1 MTYVLPVRDMV
12 MFPGAIAPLFV
23 GRPRSLKAIELSVL
37 EDRKIFVATQ
47 KDLSVEDPEGKDLYS
62 VGTICNIL
70 QMIRVPDGSTKILL
84 EGLERMKVESYSKG
98 KDAMTAELLS
108 MEIGSWKQ
116 DEKIEA
122 LKRTVVLAFEEYVTL
137 HPKLPTEILLSV
149 GSVKDL
155 DKMTD
160 LLASHLTVD
169 IDVKQGLLE
178 CGKLEDR
185 LQLLLR
191 LLLKENELLKLEH
204 DIHSKVQQE
213 LEQGQKQYYLREQL
227 KIIRSELGQDDSDSE
242 MDDYRERIEQARLP
256 EEVQEKANDELKR
269 LSKMPPM
276 SAEATVV
283 RSYIDWILS
292 MPWNEITEDV
302 LDLSRVKSVLDSNHD
317 GLEKVKERLLEFIA
331 VRKLA
336 GDKARGGILCLVGP
350 PGVGKTSLGRSVAD
364 AMGRRFVSLSL
375 GGVRD
380 EAEIRGHRR
389 TYIGSM
395 PGRIIQKVKQAGTK
409 NPIVLMDEIDKMG
422 NDFRGDPASA
432 LLEVLDPKQNYAFTD
447 HYLEVPF
454 DLSQVLFITT
464 ANITHTIPKA
474 LLDRMEVIDLS
485 GYIMEEKLRIAKRH
499 LFPKLLEE
507 NGLTR
512 KDISISDGVYKKII
526 QDYTREAGV
535 RNLERKLAT
544 VCRKA
549 TMKIVLSQGNE
560 EAKVDLPI
568 AVNSKNLKD
577 FLGAPKRYDV
587 RLPKSPR
594 RGIALGLAWTQTGGE
609 VLVIEAV
616 SSEGKGQITLTGN
629 LGSIMQES
637 AQTAM
642 GYLKG
647 HASQLG
653 LGGIKWGSFDVHLHV
668 PEGAIP
674 KDGPSAGIT
683 MAVVILSVLAGRR
696 YRPDVAMTGEISLLG
711 QVLPIGGVR
720 EKILA
725 AKRHGMK
732 TLIVP
737 EANKPD
743 IEELEEWITEG
754 LDFVFASNIKEV
766 FKHALEAE

>member
-1 MTYVLPVRDMV
+1 MIYVLPVRDMV
-12 MFPGAIAPLFV
+12 MFPGAIAPLFA

-47 KDLSVEDPEGKDLYS
+47 RDLSVDDPEGEDLYS
-62 VGTICNIL
+62 VGTLCNIL
-70 QMIRVPDGSTKILL
+70 QMIRVPDGSTKILI
-84 EGLERMKVESYSKG
+84 EGLERMKVLSYSKG
-98 KDAMTAELLS
+98 KDCMTADAVTLETGPW
-108 MEIGSWKQ
+108 EK

-122 LKRTVVLAFEEYVTL
+122 LKRTVVLAFEEYVNL

-149 GSVKDL
+149 GSVKDF
-155 DKMTD
+155 DKMSD
-160 LLASHLTVD
+160 LLASHLIVD
-169 IDVKQGLLE
+169 LDVKQSLLE
-178 CGKLEDR
+178 CNKLEDR
-185 LQLLLR
+185 LQLMLRILLE
-191 LLLKENELLKLEH
+191 ENELLKLEH
-204 DIHSKVQQE
+204 QIHSKVQQE
-213 LEQGQKQYYLREQL
+213 LEQSQRQYYLREQL
-227 KIIRSELGQDDSDSE
+227 KVIRSELGQDDADSE
-242 MDDYRERIEQARLP
+242 MDDYYERIDKANLP
-256 EEVQEKANDELKR
+256 TEVEEKAKDELKR
-269 LSKMPPM
+269 LSKMPTM

-283 RSYIDWILS
+283 RSYIDWILN
-292 MPWNEITEDV
+292 MPWNNTTEDI
-302 LDLSRVKSVLDSNHD
+302 LDLSRVSSVLDSNHY

-336 GDKARGGILCLVGP
+336 GEKARGGILCLVGP

-364 AMGRRFVSLSL
+364 AMGRKFVSLSL

-395 PGRIIQKVKQAGTK
+395 PGRIIQKIKQAGTK
-409 NPIVLMDEIDKMG
+409 NPIVLMDEIDKLG

-464 ANITHTIPKA
+464 ANITHSIPKA

-485 GYIMEEKLRIAKRH
+485 GYVMEEKVRIAKRH

-526 QDYTREAGV
+526 QEYTREAGV
-535 RNLERKLAT
+535 RNLERKIAT

-549 TMKIVLSQGNE
+549 TMQIVMAQGDKGSE
-560 EAKVDLPI
+560 LELP
-568 AVNSKNLKD
+568 VVVTSKNLKD
-577 FLGAPKRYDV
+577 FLGAPKKYDL

-647 HASQLG
+647 HALQLG
-653 LGGIKWGSFDVHLHV
+653 LKTTNWSSFDIHLHV

-683 MAVVILSVLAGRR
+683 MAVVMLSVLAGRR
-696 YRPDVAMTGEISLLG
+696 YRPEVAMTGEISLLG

-720 EKILA
+720 EKTLA
-725 AKRHGMK
+725 AKRHGIK

-737 EANKPD
+737 EGNRPD
-743 IEELEEWITEG
+743 IEELEDWVKEG
-754 LDFVFASNIKEV
+754 LEFVFASNVKEV
-766 FKHALEAE
+766 FKHSLEAD

>member
-1 MTYVLPVRDMV
+1 MVYVLPVRDMV

-37 EDRKIFVATQ
+37 EDRRIFVATQ
-47 KDLSVEDPEGKDLYS
+47 RDMAVEDPGELDLYTT
-62 VGTICNIL
+62 GTLCNIL

-84 EGLERMKVESYSKG
+84 EGMERMHVRAYSKEKEALMADIVPLETG
-98 KDAMTAELLS
+98 K
-108 MEIGSWKQ
+108 WKK

-122 LKRTVVLAFEEYVTL
+122 LKRSVVLAFEEYVTL
-137 HPKLPTEILLSV
+137 HPKLPTEILISV

-155 DKMTD
+155 DKMSD
-160 LLASHLTVD
+160 LIASHLTVD
-169 IDVKQGLLE
+169 IEKKQNLLE
-178 CGKLEDR
+178 CNRLETR
-185 LQLLLR
+185 LE
-191 LLLKENELLKLEH
+191 LLLKLLLEENELLKLEH
-204 DIHSKVQQE
+204 DIHTRVQQE
-213 LEQGQKQYYLREQL
+213 LEQGQRQYYLKEQL
-227 KIIRSELGQDDSDSE
+227 KVIRSELGQDDSDSE
-242 MDDYRERIEQARLP
+242 LDEYGERIEQSDLP
-256 EEVQEKANDELKR
+256 EEVEQKAKDELRR
-269 LSKMPPM
+269 LGKMPHL

-283 RSYIDWILS
+283 RSYIDWILG
-292 MPWNEITEDV
+292 MPWHSATDDI
-302 LDLSRVKSVLDSNHD
+302 LDLYSVRSVLDTNHD

-336 GDKARGGILCLVGP
+336 GAKAKGSILCLVGP

-364 AMGRRFVSLSL
+364 AMGRKFVSMSL

-395 PGRIIQKVKQAGTK
+395 PGRIIQKIKQVGVN
-409 NPIVLMDEIDKMG
+409 NPVLLMDEIDKMG

-432 LLEVLDPKQNYAFTD
+432 LLEVLDPEQNHIFTD

-464 ANITHTIPKA
+464 ANVTHTIPKA
-474 LLDRMEVIDLS
+474 LLDRMEVIELS
-485 GYIMEEKLRIAKRH
+485 GYVMEEKLRIAKKH

-507 NGLTR
+507 NGLSR
-512 KDISISDGVYKKII
+512 KDLSISDGVYKKIV
-526 QDYTREAGV
+526 QEYTREAGV
-535 RNLERKLAT
+535 RNLERKVAT
-544 VCRKA
+544 ICRKSA
-549 TMKIVLSQGNE
+549 MKIVERRDKTNPE
-560 EAKVDLPI
+560 DEHPI
-568 AVNSKNLKD
+568 HVSAKNLKD
-577 FLGAPKRYDV
+577 FLGAPKRYDL
-587 RLPKSPR
+587 RLPKTPR
-594 RGIALGLAWTQTGGE
+594 RGIALGLAWTEAGGE

-629 LGSIMQES
+629 LGTIMQES

-647 HASQLG
+647 HGQQLG
-653 LGGIKWGSFDVHLHV
+653 LKDLDWGSFDIHLHV

-725 AKRHGMK
+725 AKRNGIT

-737 EANKPD
+737 DGNRPD
-743 IEELEEWITEG
+743 VEELEEWVREG
-754 LDFVFASNIKEV
+754 LNFIFATTVKDVFR
-766 FKHALEAE
+766 HALEVE

>member
-1 MTYVLPVRDMV
+1 MVYVLPVRDMV

-47 KDLSVEDPEGKDLYS
+47 KDLSVDDPEGEDIYS
-62 VGTICNIL
+62 VGTLCNIL

-84 EGLERMKVESYSKG
+84 EGLERMKVLSYSKG
-98 KDAMTAELLS
+98 KEAMTAEAVPL
-108 MEIGSWKQ
+108 ETGPWEK

-122 LKRTVVLAFEEYVTL
+122 LKRTVVLAFEEYVNL
-137 HPKLPTEILLSV
+137 HPKLPTEILISV
-149 GSVKDL
+149 GSVKDF
-155 DKMTD
+155 DKMSD

-169 IDVKQGLLE
+169 LEVKQGLLE
-178 CGKLEDR
+178 CNKLEDR
-185 LQLLLR
+185 LELMLR
-191 LLLKENELLKLEH
+191 IILEENELLKLEH
-204 DIHSKVQQE
+204 QIHSRVQQE
-213 LEQGQKQYYLREQL
+213 LEQSQRQYYLKEQL
-227 KIIRSELGQDDSDSE
+227 KVIRSELGQDDSDSE
-242 MDDYRERIEQARLP
+242 MDEYYERIDKAALP
-256 EEVQEKANDELKR
+256 EEVEEKAKEELKR
-269 LSKMPPM
+269 LSKMPSM

-283 RSYIDWILS
+283 RSYIDWILN
-292 MPWNEITEDV
+292 MPWNSTTEDI
-302 LDLSRVKSVLDSNHD
+302 LDLSRVGAVLDSNHH

-336 GDKARGGILCLVGP
+336 GEKARGGILCLVGP

-364 AMGRRFVSLSL
+364 AMGRKFVSLSL

-395 PGRIIQKVKQAGTK
+395 PGRIIQKIKQAGTK
-409 NPIVLMDEIDKMG
+409 NPIVLMDEIDKLG

-464 ANITHTIPKA
+464 ANITHSIPKA

-485 GYIMEEKLRIAKRH
+485 GYVMEEKVRIAKKH

-507 NGLTR
+507 NGLKR
-512 KDISISDGVYKKII
+512 KDISISDGVYKKIV
-526 QDYTREAGV
+526 QEYTREAGV
-535 RNLERKLAT
+535 RNLERKIAT
-544 VCRKA
+544 ICRKA
-549 TMKIVLSQGNE
+549 TMQIVLAQDRE
-560 EAKVDLPI
+560 ELNLPV
-568 AVNSKNLKD
+568 AVTAKNLKD
-577 FLGAPKRYDV
+577 FLGAPKKYDL
-587 RLPKSPR
+587 RLPKTPR
-594 RGIALGLAWTQTGGE
+594 RGIALGLAWTQAGGE

-629 LGSIMQES
+629 LGAIMQES

-653 LGGIKWGSFDVHLHV
+653 LKGINWSSFDVHLHV

-683 MAVVILSVLAGRR
+683 MAVVILSVIAGRR
-696 YRPDVAMTGEISLLG
+696 YRPEVAMTGEISLLG

-725 AKRHGMK
+725 AKRHGIK

-737 EANKPD
+737 EGNRPD
-743 IEELEEWITEG
+743 IEELEDWVTEG
-754 LDFVFASNIKEV
+754 LNFVFASTVKEV
-766 FKHALEAE
+766 FKHALEVE

>member
-1 MTYVLPVRDMV
+1 MLYVLPVRDMV

-47 KDLSVEDPEGKDLYS
+47 KDLSVDDPEGEDIYS
-62 VGTICNIL
+62 VGTLCNIL

-84 EGLERMKVESYSKG
+84 EGLERMKVNSYSKG
-98 KDAMTAELLS
+98 KEAITAEAVPL
-108 MEIGSWKQ
+108 ETGPWEK

-122 LKRTVVLAFEEYVTL
+122 LKRTVVLAFEEYVNL
-137 HPKLPTEILLSV
+137 HPKLPTEILISV
-149 GSVKDL
+149 GSVKDF
-155 DKMTD
+155 DKMSD

-169 IDVKQGLLE
+169 LEVKQGLLE
-178 CGKLEDR
+178 CNKLEDR
-185 LQLLLR
+185 LELMLR
-191 LLLKENELLKLEH
+191 IILEENELLKLEH
-204 DIHSKVQQE
+204 QIHSRVQQE
-213 LEQGQKQYYLREQL
+213 LEQSQRQYYLKEQL
-227 KIIRSELGQDDSDSE
+227 KVIRSELGQDDSDSE
-242 MDDYRERIEQARLP
+242 MDDYYERIEKASLP
-256 EEVQEKANDELKR
+256 EEVEEKAKEELKR
-269 LSKMPPM
+269 LSKMPSM

-283 RSYIDWILS
+283 RSYIDWILN
-292 MPWNEITEDV
+292 MPWNSTTEDI
-302 LDLSRVKSVLDSNHD
+302 LDLSRVGAVLDSNHH

-336 GDKARGGILCLVGP
+336 GEKSRGGILCLVGP

-364 AMGRRFVSLSL
+364 AMGRKFVSLSL

-395 PGRIIQKVKQAGTK
+395 PGRIIQKIKQAGTK
-409 NPIVLMDEIDKMG
+409 NPIVLMDEIDKLG

-464 ANITHTIPKA
+464 ANITHSIPKA

-485 GYIMEEKLRIAKRH
+485 GYVMEEKVRIAKKH

-507 NGLTR
+507 NGLKR
-512 KDISISDGVYKKII
+512 KDISISDGVYKKIV
-526 QDYTREAGV
+526 QEYTREAGV
-535 RNLERKLAT
+535 RNLERKIAT
-544 VCRKA
+544 ICRKA
-549 TMKIVLSQGNE
+549 TMQIVRAQGHE
-560 EAKVDLPI
+560 ELNLPV
-568 AVNSKNLKD
+568 AVTAKNLKD
-577 FLGAPKRYDV
+577 FLGAPKKYDL
-587 RLPKSPR
+587 RLPKTPR

-629 LGSIMQES
+629 LGAIMQES

-647 HASQLG
+647 HAAQLG
-653 LGGIKWGSFDVHLHV
+653 LKGINWSSFDVHLHV

-683 MAVVILSVLAGRR
+683 MAVVILSVIAGRR
-696 YRPDVAMTGEISLLG
+696 YRPEVAMTGEISLLG

-725 AKRHGMK
+725 AKRHGIK

-737 EANKPD
+737 EGNRPD
-743 IEELEEWITEG
+743 IEELEDWVTEG
-754 LDFVFASNIKEV
+754 LRFVFASTVKEV
-766 FKHALEAE
+766 FKHALEVE